1 MTGWSGGAAARRAR
15 AAGLAAGLA
24 VALSLGGAARGERT
38 PGEAQAPAAAAA
50 DPGPE
55 PASAGAEPPAEAR
68 GSVTGL
74 SLPRFVSIRAS
85 EARARR
91 GPSLHH
97 RVDWLYRRRGLP
109 VRVTAEHGNWR
120 RVEDIEGLGG
130 WVHHSLISGART
142 AIVTEPM
149 ATLRR
154 RPSTDAPEVA
164 RLEAGVIARLGECE
178 GGWCR
183 LEAGGHR
190 GWAPEAA
197 VWGADEATRN

>member
-1 MTGWSGGAAARRAR
+1 MAGWSGGAAMRRAR
-15 AAGLAAGLA
+15 AAGLAACLA
-24 VALSLGGAARGERT
+24 AAAALAQDGAAEGERG
-38 PGEAQAPAAAAA
+38 PADGDAPAPAAA

-55 PASAGAEPPAEAR
+55 PTASEGPDEAL
-68 GSVTGL
+68 GPVTGL
-74 SLPRFVSIRAS
+74 ALPRFVSLRAS

-130 WVHHSLISGART
+130 WVHHSLISGTRT
-142 AIVTEPM
+142 AIVTEPL

-154 RPSTDAPEVA
+154 RPSEDAPEVA

-183 LEAGGHR
+183 LEAGGYW
-190 GWAPEAA
+190 GWARRAA
-197 VWGADEATRN
+197 VWGVDRGP